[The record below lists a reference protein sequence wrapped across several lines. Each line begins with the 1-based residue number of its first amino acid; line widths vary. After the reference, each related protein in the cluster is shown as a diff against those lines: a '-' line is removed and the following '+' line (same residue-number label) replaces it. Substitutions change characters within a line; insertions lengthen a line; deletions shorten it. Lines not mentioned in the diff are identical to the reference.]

1 MLSIIRRGQ
10 IRESVRHWLW
20 FDRYEDASG
29 YAFPCDAAGIVEL
42 SKLAPAGLTSL
53 AKCRD
58 GVGREF
64 RAPVVRED
72 RHAWWEPA
80 VARCYC
86 GAHITLDGDSECER
100 CGRLYNSAGQELMPP
115 RSWQERAS
123 EE

>member
-1 MLSIIRRGQ
+1 MLPIITPRQ
-10 IRESVRHWLW
+10 ARESI
-20 FDRYEDASG
+20 DRVLFFAYLRERERGAG
-29 YAFPCDAAGIVEL
+29 YAFPCDAAGTVHEGE
-42 SKLAPAGLTSL
+42 LAPAGRTSL
-53 AKCRD
+53 AACRD

-64 RAPVVRED
+64 RAPFVRED
-72 RHAWWEPA
+72 RHAWWEPS

-115 RSWQERAS
+115 RAW